1 MNLCGYTER
10 MAEKHVRFAD
20 SELDEIRQMR
30 QTSLDALDLLV
41 RSDFSASD
49 RLVKIGAIEQKIDDM
64 TAQFRQNQIERMREG
79 SENESSVLYSE
90 MLTDFERIGDH
101 ILNIGQII
109 PEAVVL
115 NSPAAAHSLKIK
127 ARDRTGGP
135 RFCCPALSFDETPRA
150 ANHGFCM
157 RPMTKD
163 ESVTVTREY
172 KMFWKGMYVRE
183 SISTVKSVAK

>member
-49 RLVKIGAIEQKIDDM
+49 RLVKIGAIEQKLDDM

-115 NSPAAAHSLKIK
+115 NSPAAAT
-127 ARDRTGGP
+127 A
-135 RFCCPALSFDETPRA
+135 
-150 ANHGFCM
+150 
-157 RPMTKD
+157 
-163 ESVTVTREY
+163 
-172 KMFWKGMYVRE
+172 
-183 SISTVKSVAK
+183 

>member
-1 MNLCGYTER
+1 
-10 MAEKHVRFAD
+10 
-20 SELDEIRQMR
+20 MR

-115 NSPAAAHSLKIK
+115 NSPAAAT
-127 ARDRTGGP
+127 D
-135 RFCCPALSFDETPRA
+135 
-150 ANHGFCM
+150 
-157 RPMTKD
+157 
-163 ESVTVTREY
+163 
-172 KMFWKGMYVRE
+172 
-183 SISTVKSVAK
+183 

>member
-1 MNLCGYTER
+1 M
-10 MAEKHVRFAD
+10 
-20 SELDEIRQMR
+20 
-30 QTSLDALDLLV
+30 

-115 NSPAAAHSLKIK
+115 NSPAAAT
-127 ARDRTGGP
+127 A
-135 RFCCPALSFDETPRA
+135 
-150 ANHGFCM
+150 
-157 RPMTKD
+157 
-163 ESVTVTREY
+163 
-172 KMFWKGMYVRE
+172 
-183 SISTVKSVAK
+183 